1 MRSTGNLI
9 RLLLAGAV
17 LCGGWAA
24 FAQVQTKPKT
34 NPSVKKAAPK
44 TEAVPEPKVNS
55 VKKKA
60 VDPTDDDKPA
70 GAPKTKSVKPSQ
82 NETEPNAKEHQA
94 EEKDAEV
101 AEIQASA
108 VKFVEAYNA
117 HDAKAVAELFAKKA
131 EFTDENGNLIQG
143 REEIEADFKA
153 MFEEFPDCKIAV
165 EIDSIRVLTPHIAL
179 EEGIVIG
186 QPLPDGPETL
196 SNYVAIHVK
205 VDGEWQIGS
214 VSDTEAAPEELTP
227 HDRLQELAW
236 MVGEW
241 VDESPEGIIKS
252 SCRWDE
258 SGNYLLHEFVV
269 QIAGNVSA
277 SGSMRIGWDAQ
288 AGQFRSWTF
297 DADGGYSQGL
307 WTRAEEEWVV
317 KNQGVNANGETTS
330 SVGVFRY
337 LDDDTMTWRSYDR
350 TAGGLPAEEIPANVI
365 KRHPPAPE
373 G

>member
-24 FAQVQTKPKT
+24 VAQVQTKPKT
-34 NPSVKKAAPK
+34 NPSVKKAVPK
-44 TEAVPEPKVNS
+44 TEAESETKVNS

-60 VDPTDDDKPA
+60 VEEKPA
-70 GAPKTKSVKPSQ
+70 APKTSVPPKK
-82 NETEPNAKEHQA
+82 ETDLEVKEQQAKEKNA
-94 EEKDAEV
+94 EAE
-101 AEIQASA
+101 EIQASA
-108 VKFVEAYNA
+108 AKFVEAYNA

-131 EFTDENGNLIQG
+131 EFTDEDGNLIQG
-143 REEIEADFKA
+143 REEIEANFKA
-153 MFEEFPDCKIAV
+153 MFEEFPDCKIAL
-165 EIDSIRVLTPHIAL
+165 EIGSIRVLTPHIAL
-179 EEGIVIG
+179 EEGVVVG

-196 SNYVAIHVK
+196 SSYVAVHVK
-205 VDGEWQIGS
+205 VDNQWLIVS
-214 VSDTEAAPEELTP
+214 VSDTEAAPEGLAP
-227 HDRLQELAW
+227 HDHLQELAW
-236 MVGEW
+236 MVGDW
-241 VDESPEGIIKS
+241 VDESPEAIIKS
-252 SCRWDE
+252 SCRWDD

-297 DADGGYSQGL
+297 DADGGHSQGL
-307 WTRAEEEWVV
+307 WTRADEEWVV

-330 SVGVFRY
+330 AVGVFRY
-337 LDDDTMTWRSYDR
+337 IDDDTMTWRSYDR
-350 TAGGLPAEEIPANVI
+350 TVGGLPAEEIPANVI

-373 G
+373 S